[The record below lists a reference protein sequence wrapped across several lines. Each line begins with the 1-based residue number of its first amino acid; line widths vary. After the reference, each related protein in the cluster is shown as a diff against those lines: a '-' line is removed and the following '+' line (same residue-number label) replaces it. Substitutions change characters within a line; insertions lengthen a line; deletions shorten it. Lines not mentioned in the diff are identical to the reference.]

1 AGDVAVCGVLKLC
14 QRRNASGITAMYT
27 VKATHAP
34 MTSQLQSNA
43 LRSATREPLGLAP
56 LRTSASGVV
65 VVVVVVMVVPL
76 VMPLGAARGVVVMM
90 MLMRDSRILAKH
102 E

>member
-1 AGDVAVCGVLKLC
+1 
-14 QRRNASGITAMYT
+14 MYT

-65 VVVVVVMVVPL
+65 VVVVVMVVPL

-90 MLMRDSRILAKH
+90 MLMRDSRILTEH